1 MSLKF
6 NGRKAN
12 LCSHQFATFSLPPF
26 LTSFFSRFTSLAASV
41 VCLFIFLANVGWGQ
55 TTIASDGLNN
65 STTLFTL
72 SGGLYYT
79 GTTSSTAD
87 APISSAYAVEG
98 THSRGIAN
106 GTATLTTSDINTN
119 GYSSILMSF
128 RLASYSIG
136 STGNGADAPDIVT
149 VEVSPN
155 GGTNYY
161 STVRVLGNSNARWS
175 WSSGS
180 GNASTAYDGNAT
192 PVNFQPAAGGSR
204 TTDGYSTVTVTGIPA
219 TSNLRIR
226 ITLLNNDASE
236 RWLLDDFK
244 VTGTASTFT
253 VTYNANSA
261 TSGSVPSDATAYYS
275 GASVNTA
282 ANSGSLA
289 RTGYTFAGWNTAADG
304 TGTTYD
310 VSTSSAFTISSN
322 TTLYARWT
330 AAVTYDANSASSGSA
345 PTDATAYRPGQAVT
359 TAANSGTLTRTG
371 YTFAGWNTAA
381 DGTGTTYAV
390 STSSAFTI
398 SGNITLYARWTASVT
413 YDANSATSGS
423 VPSDATAYRPG
434 QAVSTAANSGSLARA
449 GYSFA
454 GWNTLAD
461 GTGTAYAVSTSNAF
475 NISGNTTLYAQW
487 TLVSS
492 PTITTSGTLS
502 AVNTTYGTAS
512 ASPTN
517 FSVSGSALTNDITI
531 TPPSGFEVSATIG
544 SGYTASLTLFQ
555 SSGSVNLTTIYV
567 RLAATTAVGSYSG
580 NISVASTGATTQ
592 NVATVSSA
600 VSTKSLTITGLT
612 ASNKV
617 YDATITAT
625 LTGTAA
631 YSGLV
636 NGESFPVSG
645 TPSVT
650 FATKTVGTGK
660 AVTVTGYTA
669 PSANYTVTQ
678 PTGLTAT
685 ITAKTLTVT
694 SAAASN
700 KTYDGTTTA
709 TISGTLSGV
718 IAGDVVTL
726 TGTGTFA
733 SANVGTG
740 IVVTSAS
747 TLAGADN
754 ANYALTQPTG
764 LVANITQ
771 ASQTIVFGALPVKT
785 TADAAFACGATSAT
799 SGTNTLTYSSSNTS
813 VATINASG
821 TITIVGEG
829 TTTITVSQA
838 GSANYSAAADVAQTL
853 TVTVPPCLSENFS
866 SASSGNNTT
875 TSGQSSTWNGGSNF
889 TGTLTNVYQAGG
901 AVKLGVSAGTGSMTS
916 GSLSGVSG
924 DVMVSFDVKGWTTVE
939 GNIDVTLNGTTQT
952 VSYTAVLS
960 GSFETKAVQF
970 VGVPAGSTLTIAT
983 TAKRAFIDNIV
994 LNCQASSSVPQA
1006 VSTSAAS
1013 SIVNTTA
1020 ILNGNLTTV
1029 GVSPN
1034 TTEKGFVYSQT
1045 STNSAPEVGGTGVTK
1060 TSVAGIS
1067 TGAYT
1072 LSLAGLSTN
1081 TGYSFRAYAYDG
1093 TNYTYGSVLTFT
1105 TLTVATKLGFGTTPP
1120 AVGSISTNL
1129 TTFTVQAL
1137 RSDNTVNTE
1146 FSGSIT
1152 VAKASGPGNISG
1164 TLTVSASSGVATFS
1178 SVQFDALGDY
1188 TIIASSGALTTVTSS
1203 TISIL
1208 AYAVGDYRTKQ
1219 NGNWGTSSTWE
1230 KWDGSAWSSSSNV
1243 PNSSTANV
1251 FVLHTVDVNGSGTPP
1266 WDVNNLTVQL
1276 GGKLWCNSFSGNND
1290 YIQVYG
1296 DILCDGTIG
1305 STSGDDISFDIAG
1318 GNDCNISGTGS
1329 FTASRLRK
1337 DSDINTGQ
1345 NSNVTIDIDVRLT
1358 WSSASGTVLY
1368 NNSGASS
1375 DFNVTINTGKNLRCS
1390 GPGSIACNVSID
1402 GVDGAGSGNR
1412 GGTYTVY
1419 GTLDIDGALISMND
1433 NTFNT
1438 KSTSVI
1444 VENGGTLKCRYI
1456 NTGASA
1462 NSNVLRVKN
1471 TGKLTVF
1478 GSVDTI
1484 TATLN
1489 DITWNGY
1496 STTNNTWDFQSG
1508 STIEYSGATQQKVN
1522 GITTCS
1528 NFIVSGGGLKK
1539 LGNDFTVAGMLTL
1552 TNGRIQTDSYKLIH
1566 TSTSAADLTHTTG
1579 SSSFIFGTYRRYIA
1593 SNSSTYELP
1602 VGLSSATSG
1611 YRRADIL
1618 NNNLS
1623 GVTYIDAS
1631 VRSITE
1637 TANNIDSRLST
1648 TQIGSSLTDVLGASV
1663 WSLVPN
1669 EQPSVGTYGVNLYVA
1684 NTGLSS
1690 TDDNTFCAVKRNDNS
1705 TDYADWN
1712 TFYASTTIPSS
1723 GAPGRMYD
1731 SGNGY
1736 AQRLGYTSFS
1746 EHALGKTPANQP
1758 LPIEL
1763 NMFDAFCQEKGK
1775 TTIKWSTAT
1784 EHNTAY
1790 FQLDRSNNGLE
1801 WQALGSVGAAVNSDE
1816 EIQYNFEDRNNG
1828 GLLYY
1833 RLHQVDI
1840 NGGEQMY
1847 GPVSVHCENN
1857 VYEINTFPN
1866 PSSDDFNVSIFSESE
1881 LVSCNVQVLDAKGMV
1896 VYVSTKSLNKGSNEY
1911 EIMCEKWLP
1920 GVYFIE
1926 VIFEDGNMYRKKHVV
1941 M

>member
-1 MSLKF
+1 MKTGLQEFFNQLRFSTKTALFSQSAFIKF
-6 NGRKAN
+6 KKA
-12 LCSHQFATFSLPPF
+12 SAAVAVVFA
-26 LTSFFSRFTSLAASV
+26 FFSG
-41 VCLFIFLANVGWGQ
+41 NVWGQ

-72 SGGLYYT
+72 SGGAYYT
-79 GTTSSTAD
+79 GNSASGDRPATSAFASQ
-87 APISSAYAVEG
+87 G
-98 THSRGIAN
+98 THSRGVIN
-106 GTATLTTSDINTN
+106 GTATLTSSDINTT
-119 GYSSILMSF
+119 GYSSIQMTVRVAAF
-128 RLASYSIG
+128 SIG
-136 STGNGADAPDIVT
+136 ATGNGVDGADILT

-161 STVRVLGNSNARWS
+161 STCRILGNSNAYWAY
-175 WSSGS
+175 GAT

-192 PVNFQPAAGGSR
+192 PVDFQPGSGGSR
-204 TTDGYSTVTVTGIPA
+204 TTDGYSTMTITGLPSSTNMKIK
-219 TSNLRIR
+219 
-226 ITLLNNDASE
+226 ITMLNNSSAE
-236 RWLLDDFK
+236 QWVIDDFK
-244 VTGTASTFT
+244 VTGTASTFS

-261 TSGSVPSDATAYYS
+261 SSGSVPSDATAYSS

-289 RTGYTFAGWNTAADG
+289 RTGYTFAGWNTAANG
-304 TGTTYD
+304 TGTTYA
-310 VSTSSAFTISSN
+310 VSTSSAFTISAN
-322 TTLYARWT
+322 TTLYAKWT
-330 AAVTYDANSASSGSA
+330 GTVTYDGNSNTSGAAPSA
-345 PTDATAYRPGQAVT
+345 ATVIAGATHTVLS
-359 TAANSGTLTRTG
+359 NSGTLARTG

-381 DGTGTTYAV
+381 DGTGTSYTAG
-390 STSSAFTI
+390 SGTFTFE
-398 SGNITLYARWTASVT
+398 GNTTLYARWTASVT
-413 YDANSATSGS
+413 YDANSATSGT

-475 NISGNTTLYAQW
+475 NISGNTTLYAKW

-492 PTITTSGTLS
+492 PTITASGTLS

-512 ASPTN
+512 AGPTN

-531 TPPSGFEVSATIG
+531 TPPSGFEVSTTIG
-544 SGYTASLTLFQ
+544 SGYTTSLTLAQ
-555 SSGSVNLTTIYV
+555 SSGSIALTTIYV

-580 NISVASTGATTQ
+580 NMSVASTGATTQ
-592 NVATVSSA
+592 NVATVSST

-612 ASNKV
+612 GNNKV
-617 YDATITAT
+617 YDATNVAT
-625 LTGTAA
+625 LSGTPA
-631 YSGLV
+631 YSGLQ
-636 NGESFPVSG
+636 NGETFSVSG
-645 TPSVT
+645 AASAT
-650 FATKTVGTGK
+650 FANKNIGTAK
-660 AVTVTGYTA
+660 PITVTGYTV
-669 PSANYTVTQ
+669 PSSNYSISQ
-678 PTGLTAT
+678 PTGLTGNITVATLTISGPGANNKVYTGTNPAT
-685 ITAKTLTVT
+685 IT
-694 SAAASN
+694 
-700 KTYDGTTTA
+700 
-709 TISGTLSGV
+709 GTLSGV
-718 IAGDVVTL
+718 IGGDAVTL
-726 TGTGTFA
+726 TLSGTFA
-733 SANVGTG
+733 SVNVATG
-740 IVVTSAS
+740 IVVTSTS
-747 TLAGADN
+747 TLAGAGN
-754 ANYALTQPTG
+754 ANYTLTQPTG
-764 LVANITQ
+764 LSANITQ
-771 ASQTIVFGALPVKT
+771 ASQTIVFGALPAKT

-799 SGTNTLTYSSSNTS
+799 SGTNALTYSSSNTS

-853 TVTVPPCLSENFS
+853 TVTVPPCFTENFAS
-866 SASSGNNTT
+866 VSAGDNTT
-875 TSGQSSTWNGGSNF
+875 TSGSSAVWGGNTNF
-889 TGTLTNVYQAGG
+889 PSGNLTSVYSAGA
-901 AVKLGVSAGTGSMTS
+901 AVKLGISSANGSMTS
-916 GSLSGVSG
+916 ASLSGVSG
-924 DVMVSFDVKGWTTVE
+924 DVTVSFDVKGWTTVE
-939 GNIDVTLNGTTQT
+939 GNISVTLNGSTQT
-952 VSYTAVLS
+952 VTYTAVMS
-960 GSFETKAVQF
+960 GSFENKSVQF
-970 VGVPAGSTLTIAT
+970 IGVPSNSTLTFAT
-983 TAKRAFIDNIV
+983 TVKRAFIDNIV
-994 LNCQASSSVPQA
+994 LTCQASSSVPQA

-1045 STNSAPEVGGTGVTK
+1045 STNNTPAVGGTGVTK

-1072 LSLAGLSTN
+1072 LSLSGLSAN

-1137 RSDNTVNTE
+1137 RSDNTLDTE
-1146 FSGSIT
+1146 FGGSIG

-1230 KWDGSAWSSSSNV
+1230 KWGGSAWSSSSNV

-1276 GGKLWCNSFSGNND
+1276 GGKLWCNEFSGNND

-1318 GNDCNISGTGS
+1318 GNNCNISGTGS

-1337 DSDINTGQ
+1337 DENINTGQ
-1345 NSNVTIDIDVRLT
+1345 NSNVTIDMDVRLT

-1390 GPGSIACNVSID
+1390 GPGPIACNVSID
-1402 GVDGAGSGNR
+1402 GVDGDGGGNR

-1419 GTLDIDGALISMND
+1419 GTLDIDGALISMNN

-1456 NTGASA
+1456 NTGAST
-1462 NSNVLRVKN
+1462 NSNVLRVKS
-1471 TGKLTVF
+1471 TGKLTIF

-1484 TATLN
+1484 ASLN

-1508 STIEYSGATQQKVN
+1508 STIEYSGTTQQKVN

-1552 TNGRIQTDSYKLIH
+1552 TSGRVQTDAYKLIH

-1637 TANNIDSRLST
+1637 TANNMDSRLST
-1648 TQIGSSLTDVLGASV
+1648 TEGGTSLTDVLGASV
-1663 WSLVPN
+1663 WSLIPN
-1669 EQPSVGTYGVNLYVA
+1669 AQPSSGTYGVKLFVA
-1684 NTGLSS
+1684 NSGMSS
-1690 TDDNTFCAVKRNDNS
+1690 ADDNTFCPVKRNTGS
-1705 TDYADWN
+1705 SDYADWA
-1712 TFYASTTIPSS
+1712 TFFASTTIPSS
-1723 GAPGRMYD
+1723 GASGRMYD

-1746 EHALGKTPANQP
+1746 EHA
-1758 LPIEL
+1758 I
-1763 NMFDAFCQEKGK
+1763 GK
-1775 TTIKWSTAT
+1775 TTFVVLPVSLISFDAKKQGQNNVVFWSTIT
-1784 EHNTAY
+1784 EENCDYYTLEKT
-1790 FQLDRSNNGLE
+1790 LDGTSYEIVGKMKGGGNSLSLLE
-1801 WQALGSVGAAVNSDE
+1801 YSLVDYDVRKTIN
-1816 EIQYNFEDRNNG
+1816 
-1828 GLLYY
+1828 YY
-1833 RLHQVDI
+1833 RLKQTDTDGAEKI
-1840 NGGEQMY
+1840 SAL
-1847 GPVSVHCENN
+1847 VSVDNRENTGKVVVKTLN
-1857 VYEINTFPN
+1857 ILGQEIDENYKG
-1866 PSSDDFNVSIFSESE
+1866 
-1881 LVSCNVQVLDAKGMV
+1881 LVIVL
-1896 VYVSTKSLNKGSNEY
+1896 
-1911 EIMCEKWLP
+1911 
-1920 GVYFIE
+1920 
-1926 VIFEDGNMYRKKHVV
+1926 FEDGTSIKKVQ
-1941 M
+1941 

>member
-1 MSLKF
+1 
-6 NGRKAN
+6 
-12 LCSHQFATFSLPPF
+12 
-26 LTSFFSRFTSLAASV
+26 
-41 VCLFIFLANVGWGQ
+41 
-55 TTIASDGLNN
+55 
-65 STTLFTL
+65 
-72 SGGLYYT
+72 
-79 GTTSSTAD
+79 
-87 APISSAYAVEG
+87 
-98 THSRGIAN
+98 
-106 GTATLTTSDINTN
+106 
-119 GYSSILMSF
+119 
-128 RLASYSIG
+128 
-136 STGNGADAPDIVT
+136 
-149 VEVSPN
+149 
-155 GGTNYY
+155 
-161 STVRVLGNSNARWS
+161 VLGNNAYN
-175 WSSGS
+175 SG
-180 GNASTAYDGNAT
+180 AE
-192 PVNFQPAAGGSR
+192 R
-204 TTDGYSTVTVTGIPA
+204 TWTQSTVGFGGKAITCNPNNTPTSA
-219 TSNLRIR
+219 TACQYIQAQANNGVIYNTSALPGRIVS
-226 ITLLNNDASE
+226 IQ
-236 RWLLDDFK
+236 F
-244 VTGTASTFT
+244 TGTASVASSCYGGTSRLVNSTTANYTVGGTQIGTAQTNTTYTWNTDAAANYTFFCIKRGTTPQYFSSIVITYQTPTT
-253 VTYNANSA
+253 VTFNSNYGTPTPTTQTA
-261 TSGSVPSDATAYYS
+261 GLPTNLTS
-275 GASVNTA
+275 
-282 ANSGSLA
+282 NSFS

-304 TGTTYD
+304 TGTSYAD
-310 VSTSSAFTISSN
+310 GASYPFTSSA
-322 TTLYARWT
+322 
-330 AAVTYDANSASSGSA
+330 
-345 PTDATAYRPGQAVT
+345 
-359 TAANSGTLTRTG
+359 
-371 YTFAGWNTAA
+371 
-381 DGTGTTYAV
+381 
-390 STSSAFTI
+390 
-398 SGNITLYARWTASVT
+398 
-413 YDANSATSGS
+413 
-423 VPSDATAYRPG
+423 
-434 QAVSTAANSGSLARA
+434 
-449 GYSFA
+449 
-454 GWNTLAD
+454 
-461 GTGTAYAVSTSNAF
+461 
-475 NISGNTTLYAQW
+475 TLYAQW
-487 TLVSS
+487 TLISS
-492 PTITTSGTLS
+492 PTINTSGTLS

-512 ASPTN
+512 ASPTS
-517 FSVSGSALTNDITI
+517 FSVSGSALTNDII
-531 TPPSGFEVSATIG
+531 ISAPSGYEISTSLA
-544 SGYTASLTLFQ
+544 SGYATSLTLEQ
-555 SSGSVNLTTIYV
+555 GGGSVSSTTIYV

-580 NISVASTGATTQ
+580 NISLTSTGATTQ

-600 VSTKSLTITGLT
+600 VSTKALTITGLS

-617 YDATITAT
+617 YDATTTAS
-625 LTGTAA
+625 LSGTAA

-636 NGESFPVSG
+636 NSESFSVSG
-645 TPSVT
+645 TPSAT
-650 FATKTVGTGK
+650 YATKTVGTGK

-685 ITAKTLTVT
+685 ITAKTITVT

-700 KTYDGTTTA
+700 KTYDGTTSA

-740 IVVTSAS
+740 IVVTSTS

-754 ANYALTQPTG
+754 ANYTLTQPTG
-764 LVANITQ
+764 LSANITQ
-771 ASQTIVFGALPVKT
+771 ASQTIVFGALPAKT

-799 SGTNTLTYSSSNTS
+799 SGTNALTYSSSNTS

-853 TVTVPPCLSENFS
+853 TVTVPPCLSENF
-866 SASSGNNTT
+866 ASITGGNSTS
-875 TSGQSSTWNGGSNF
+875 TSGSNTAWAGNTNFPTVSTA
-889 TGTLTNVYQAGG
+889 YQAGS
-901 AVKLGVSAGTGSMTS
+901 AVRLGSGSGTGSMTS
-916 GSLSGVSG
+916 ASLSGVSG
-924 DVMVSFDVKGWTTVE
+924 DVTVSFDVKGWTTVE
-939 GNIDVTLNGTTQT
+939 GNINVTLNGTTQT
-952 VSYTAVLS
+952 VSYTAVMA
-960 GSFETKAVQF
+960 GSFENKSVQF
-970 VGVPAGSTLTIAT
+970 IGVPSNSTLTFAT

-994 LNCQASSSVPQA
+994 LTCQASSSVPQA
-1006 VSTSAAS
+1006 VNTSAAS

-1020 ILNGNLTTV
+1020 TLNGNLTTV
-1029 GVSPN
+1029 GVAPN

-1045 STNSAPEVGGTGVTK
+1045 STNSTPEVGGTGVTK

-1137 RSDNTVNTE
+1137 RSDNTLDTE

-1152 VAKASGPGNISG
+1152 LANASGPGNISG
-1164 TLTVSASSGVATFS
+1164 TLTATASSGVATFS

-1188 TIIASSGALTTVTSS
+1188 TIIASSGALTTVTSG

-1305 STSGDDISFDIAG
+1305 STAGDDISFDIAG

-1345 NSNVTIDIDVRLT
+1345 NSNVTIDMDVRLT

-1438 KSTSVI
+1438 KSTNVI

-1456 NTGASA
+1456 NTGAST

-1471 TGKLTVF
+1471 TGKLTIF

-1489 DITWNGY
+1489 DVTWNGY
-1496 STTNNTWDFQSG
+1496 SATNNTWDFQSG
-1508 STIEYSGATQQKVN
+1508 STIEYSGATQQRLN

-1566 TSTSAADLTHTTG
+1566 TSTSSADLTHTTG

-1618 NNNLS
+1618 NNNLF

-1648 TQIGSSLTDVLGASV
+1648 TQIGSSLTDVLGTSV

-1669 EQPSVGTYGVNLYVA
+1669 VQPSSGTYGVKLFVA

-1690 TDDNTFCAVKRNDNS
+1690 SDDNTFCAVKRNDNS

-1746 EHALGKTPANQP
+1746 EHALGKTPSLQP

-1763 NMFDAFCQEKGK
+1763 NLFEVFCLEKGK
-1775 TTIKWSTAT
+1775 TSINWSTAT
-1784 EHNTAY
+1784 EHNTSH

-1801 WQALGSVGAAVNSDE
+1801 WQALGSIGAAVNSDE

-1847 GPVSVHCENN
+1847 GPVSVNCENN

-1866 PSSDDFNVSIFSESE
+1866 PSSDNFNVSIFSESD
-1881 LVSCNVQVLDAKGMV
+1881 LVSCNLQVLDAKGMV
-1896 VYVSTKSLNKGSNEY
+1896 VYVSTKSLNRGSNEF

-1926 VIFEDGNMYRKKHVV
+1926 VIFEDGNMYRKKHIV

>member
-6 NGRKAN
+6 NGRNAN

-26 LTSFFSRFTSLAASV
+26 LTSFLSFFALKATPREGMPKFVSDIFSRLSV
-41 VCLFIFLANVGWGQ
+41 LPLCLVLVMGAGNVWGQ
-55 TTIASDGLNN
+55 FSGTYNFATGGNVN
-65 STTLFTL
+65 SFNYNGSVISSLTVSAITKN
-72 SGGLYYT
+72 GI
-79 GTTSSTAD
+79 TTSSSTNNFRASAWTTGSTNGGAAGGTIDLTDYFEFTITAAAGYIISNPTLSFGVGRSAAGPRSFQWRWSLDSYGSALSVGTVNASVTHSSGVLVTPD
-87 APISSAYAVEG
+87 ANSGYTGNAISATTSGQTSITFRFYAYGAESSGGTGGLHGALTFGGTLAAAPTAPTLTSPTVSSITTTTATLGATVSSNGGAALSARGTVWGTAATPTGNSLAEGGTSVAVF
-98 THSRGIAN
+98 THSRTGLTAN
-106 GTATLTTSDINTN
+106 TAYTYRGYATNTAGT
-119 GYSSILMSF
+119 GYSADGTFTTLPLAPTVGTGNSITASGFTANWSHPTMGS
-128 RLASYSIG
+128 ASY
-136 STGNGADAPDIVT
+136 TYT
-149 VEVSPN
+149 VEVDDD
-155 GGTNYY
+155 
-161 STVRVLGNSNARWS
+161 NAF
-175 WSSGS
+175 GS
-180 GNASTAYDGNAT
+180 INAT
-192 PVNFQPAAGGSR
+192 SSSISSSSTSQAITGLAA
-204 TTDGYSTVTVTGIPA
+204 
-219 TSNLRIR
+219 
-226 ITLLNNDASE
+226 
-236 RWLLDDFK
+236 
-244 VTGTASTFT
+244 
-253 VTYNANSA
+253 
-261 TSGSVPSDATAYYS
+261 
-275 GASVNTA
+275 
-282 ANSGSLA
+282 
-289 RTGYTFAGWNTAADG
+289 
-304 TGTTYD
+304 GTTYYYRVKAVNAQGSSD
-310 VSTSSAFTISSN
+310 WSTTSAEI
-322 TTLYARWT
+322 TTS
-330 AAVTYDANSASSGSA
+330 VAS
-345 PTDATAYRPGQAVT
+345 T
-359 TAANSGTLTRTG
+359 
-371 YTFAGWNTAA
+371 
-381 DGTGTTYAV
+381 
-390 STSSAFTI
+390 
-398 SGNITLYARWTASVT
+398 
-413 YDANSATSGS
+413 
-423 VPSDATAYRPG
+423 
-434 QAVSTAANSGSLARA
+434 
-449 GYSFA
+449 
-454 GWNTLAD
+454 
-461 GTGTAYAVSTSNAF
+461 
-475 NISGNTTLYAQW
+475 
-487 TLVSS
+487 

-531 TPPSGFEVSATIG
+531 TPPSGFEVSTAMG
-544 SGYTASLTLFQ
+544 SGYNTSLTLAQ
-555 SSGSVNLTTIYV
+555 SSGSVASTTIYL

-592 NVATVSSA
+592 NVATVSST

-617 YDATITAT
+617 YDATITAN

-636 NGESFPVSG
+636 NGESFSVSG
-645 TPSVT
+645 TPSAT
-650 FATKTVGTGK
+650 FATKTVETGK
-660 AVTVTGYTA
+660 TVTVTGYTA

-685 ITAKTLTVT
+685 ITSKTLTVT

-764 LVANITQ
+764 LAANITQ
-771 ASQTIVFGALPVKT
+771 ASQTIVFGALPAKT

-799 SGTNTLTYSSSNTS
+799 AGTNALTYSSSNTS

-853 TVTVPPCLSENFS
+853 TVTQGPCGTESFTNSNATGSYSNNSFTGDNGVTWTYTQSRDDATYQITGTGLLLRRLSDNSKVVSSSVSGGIANFS
-866 SASSGNNTT
+866 CKLLKG
-875 TSGQSSTWNGGSNF
+875 F
-889 TGTLTNVYQAGG
+889 TGAGNRQVALYVNNIFQANST
-901 AVKLGVSAGTGSMTS
+901 AWDNSSVQTFTVNDINITGSVVVEIRNITANQVVVDDIS
-916 GSLSGVSG
+916 
-924 DVMVSFDVKGWTTVE
+924 WTC
-939 GNIDVTLNGTTQT
+939 
-952 VSYTAVLS
+952 YTPS
-960 GSFETKAVQF
+960 
-970 VGVPAGSTLTIAT
+970 P
-983 TAKRAFIDNIV
+983 
-994 LNCQASSSVPQA
+994 VPQA

-1034 TTEKGFVYSQT
+1034 TTEKGFVYAQT
-1045 STNSAPEVGGTGVTK
+1045 STNNTPEVGGTGVTK

-1093 TNYTYGSVLTFT
+1093 TTYTYGSILTFT

-1137 RSDNTVNTE
+1137 RSDNTLDTE

-1152 VAKASGPGNISG
+1152 LAKASGPGNISG

-1203 TISIL
+1203 SISIF
-1208 AYAVGDYRTKQ
+1208 AYAIGDYRTKAS
-1219 NGNWGTSSTWE
+1219 GNWSSSSTWE
-1230 KWDGSAWSSSSNV
+1230 KWDGSGWVACSSGDV
-1243 PNSSTANV
+1243 PNVSTASVTIQNG
-1251 FVLHTVDVNGSGTPP
+1251 HTVDTDGAGTGPDGP
-1266 WDVNNLTVQL
+1266 WTLKNLTVDA
-1276 GGKLWCNSFSGNND
+1276 GGKVWDNYLSTGPTTYYNTYLQMYGNITCN
-1290 YIQVYG
+1290 
-1296 DILCDGTIG
+1296 GTIG
-1305 STSGDDISFDIAG
+1305 ATTGDDISFDIAG
-1318 GNDCNISGTGS
+1318 GTTSTISGSGT
-1329 FTASRLRK
+1329 FTAARLRK
-1337 DSDINTGQ
+1337 DNTLSNSSNTTVIIDMNIN
-1345 NSNVTIDIDVRLT
+1345 LT
-1358 WSSASGTVLY
+1358 WSSASGTVMY
-1368 NNSGASS
+1368 NDAGASS
-1375 DFNVTINTGKNLRCS
+1375 NFDVTVNSGKTIKCY
-1390 GPGSIACNVSID
+1390 GPGAVACNVAID
-1402 GVDGAGSGNR
+1402 GTNGGDSSPL
-1412 GGTYTVY
+1412 GGTYTIY
-1419 GTLDIDGALISMND
+1419 GTLDIDGAYYSLNNNTGASLRTSSLII
-1433 NTFNT
+1433 
-1438 KSTSVI
+1438 K
-1444 VENGGTLKCRYI
+1444 NGGTVKCRYI
-1456 NTGASA
+1456 ETGTSGAA
-1462 NSNVLRVKN
+1462 GNIMRIENG
-1471 TGKLTVF
+1471 GKLIIF

-1611 YRRADIL
+1611 YRRADLL

-1648 TQIGSSLTDVLGASV
+1648 TQIGSSLTDVLGTSV

-1669 EQPSVGTYGVNLYVA
+1669 AQPSSGTYGVNLYVA

-1690 TDDNTFCAVKRNDNS
+1690 ADDNTFCAVKRNDNS

-1758 LPIEL
+1758 LPVEL

-1801 WQALGSVGAAVNSDE
+1801 WQALGSIGAAVNSDE

-1866 PSSDDFNVSIFSESE
+1866 PSSDDFNVSIFSESDLE
-1881 LVSCNVQVLDAKGMV
+1881 SCNVQVLDAKGMV
-1896 VYVSTKSLNKGSNEY
+1896 VYVSTKSLKKGSNEY

>member
-1 MSLKF
+1 MLFKDNSQIGYLRSQMFSALSLT
-6 NGRKAN
+6 
-12 LCSHQFATFSLPPF
+12 SF
-26 LTSFFSRFTSLAASV
+26 LLSFFSRFFSKFSAIALFVVLIVNVGLGQTNYVSWGFTTALSTGQQYAGSQTNMDGARTSALTSPTFTGVSNTVVTSVAATTFHRTTGWPFNTASV
-41 VCLFIFLANVGWGQ
+41 TASATSYVEFTITLASGQVFDNISLSLNLTLGTSNTGTGPNRTQVIYGWGTSPSFSTEGAAMSLTTSQVAQTAITIPAPGNTTTTKLTIRLASFQ
-55 TTIASDGLNN
+55 TTNTAQSGNFRISSIG
-65 STTLFTL
+65 L
-72 SGGLYYT
+72 SGA
-79 GTTSSTAD
+79 S
-87 APISSAYAVEG
+87 APLSAP
-98 THSRGIAN
+98 
-106 GTATLTTSDINTN
+106 TLTTPTATSIATTSATLGATVTSNGGASLTARGTVWGTSASPTGNSSAEGGTTVATFSHSRTGLTANTLYYYRGYATN
-119 GYSSILMSF
+119 SAGTGYSGDGIFTTLP
-128 RLASYSIG
+128 LA
-136 STGNGADAPDIVT
+136 PT
-149 VEVSPN
+149 V
-155 GGTNYY
+155 G
-161 STVRVLGNSNARWS
+161 
-175 WSSGS
+175 
-180 GNASTAYDGNAT
+180 
-192 PVNFQPAAGGSR
+192 
-204 TTDGYSTVTVTGIPA
+204 
-219 TSNLRIR
+219 
-226 ITLLNNDASE
+226 
-236 RWLLDDFK
+236 
-244 VTGTASTFT
+244 
-253 VTYNANSA
+253 
-261 TSGSVPSDATAYYS
+261 
-275 GASVNTA
+275 
-282 ANSGSLA
+282 SGSLA
-289 RTGYTFAGWNTAADG
+289 TSSGFTANWTHPTMGAATYTYTVEVDDDNAFGSVNSTLTSISSASTSQAITGLSA
-304 TGTTYD
+304 GTTYYYRVKAVNSQGSSD
-310 VSTSSAFTISSN
+310 WSTTSAGI
-322 TTLYARWT
+322 TTS
-330 AAVTYDANSASSGSA
+330 VAS
-345 PTDATAYRPGQAVT
+345 T
-359 TAANSGTLTRTG
+359 
-371 YTFAGWNTAA
+371 
-381 DGTGTTYAV
+381 
-390 STSSAFTI
+390 
-398 SGNITLYARWTASVT
+398 
-413 YDANSATSGS
+413 
-423 VPSDATAYRPG
+423 
-434 QAVSTAANSGSLARA
+434 
-449 GYSFA
+449 
-454 GWNTLAD
+454 
-461 GTGTAYAVSTSNAF
+461 
-475 NISGNTTLYAQW
+475 
-487 TLVSS
+487 
-492 PTITTSGTLS
+492 PTITTSGTLA

-531 TPPSGFEVSATIG
+531 TPPSGYEISTSLA
-544 SGYTASLTLFQ
+544 SGYATSLTLAQ
-555 SSGSVNLTTIYV
+555 GGGSVSSTTIYV
-567 RLAATTAVGSYSG
+567 RLAAITAVGSYSG

-592 NVATVSSA
+592 NVATVSST

-617 YDATITAT
+617 YDATTSAT

-636 NGESFPVSG
+636 NGESFSVSG
-645 TPSVT
+645 TPSAT

-660 AVTVTGYTA
+660 AVTVIGYTA

-694 SAAASN
+694 GAAASN

-740 IVVTSAS
+740 IVVTSTS

-754 ANYALTQPTG
+754 ANYTLTQPTG
-764 LVANITQ
+764 LAANITQ
-771 ASQTIVFGALPVKT
+771 ASQTIVFGALPGKT
-785 TADAAFACGATSAT
+785 TADAAFACGATSTT
-799 SGTNTLTYSSSNTS
+799 SGTNALTYSSSNTL

-821 TITIVGEG
+821 TIAIVGAG
-829 TTTITVSQA
+829 TTTITVYQA

-853 TVTVPPCLSENFS
+853 TVNQGPCGTETFTSSNATASYTSSSFTGDNGVTWTYTQSQDNSSYQINGASLLLRRLSDNS
-866 SASSGNNTT
+866 KVVSGSV
-875 TSGQSSTWNGGSNF
+875 SGGIGNF
-889 TGTLTNVYQAGG
+889 TCKLLKGYTGAGNRQVALYINNIFQANST
-901 AVKLGVSAGTGSMTS
+901 AWDNTSVQTFTVNDINIAGSVVIEIRNITANQVVVDDIS
-916 GSLSGVSG
+916 
-924 DVMVSFDVKGWTTVE
+924 WTC
-939 GNIDVTLNGTTQT
+939 
-952 VSYTAVLS
+952 YTAS
-960 GSFETKAVQF
+960 
-970 VGVPAGSTLTIAT
+970 P
-983 TAKRAFIDNIV
+983 
-994 LNCQASSSVPQA
+994 VPQA
-1006 VSTSAAS
+1006 VSSSAATS
-1013 SIVNTTA
+1013 VVNTTA

-1029 GVSPN
+1029 GVAPN

-1045 STNSAPEVGGTGVTK
+1045 STNSTPEVGGTGVTK

-1072 LSLAGLSTN
+1072 LSLAGLITS

-1137 RSDNTVNTE
+1137 RSDNTLDTE

-1152 VAKASGPGNISG
+1152 VAKASGPGNIAG
-1164 TLTVSASSGVATFS
+1164 TLTATASSGVATFS

-1188 TIIASSGALTTVTSS
+1188 TIIASSGALTTVTSG

-1305 STSGDDISFDIAG
+1305 STAGDDICFDIAG

-1345 NSNVTIDIDVRLT
+1345 NSNVTIDMDVRLT

-1438 KSTSVI
+1438 KSTNVI
-1444 VENGGTLKCRYI
+1444 VENGGALKCRYI
-1456 NTGASA
+1456 NTGAST

-1471 TGKLTVF
+1471 TGKLTIF

-1484 TATLN
+1484 TASLN

-1496 STTNNTWDFQSG
+1496 SATNNTWDFQSG
-1508 STIEYSGATQQKVN
+1508 STIEYSGATQQRLN

-1552 TNGRIQTDSYKLIH
+1552 TNGRIQTDAYKLIH
-1566 TSTSAADLTHTTG
+1566 TSTSSADLTHTTG

-1611 YRRADIL
+1611 YRRADII

-1669 EQPSVGTYGVNLYVA
+1669 AQPSAGTYGVKLYVS
-1684 NTGLSS
+1684 NSGLTSS
-1690 TDDNTFCAVKRNDNS
+1690 DDNTFCAVKRNDNS

-1723 GAPGRMYD
+1723 SAPGRMYD
-1731 SGNGY
+1731 AGNGY
-1736 AQRLGYTSFS
+1736 AQRLGYTTFS
-1746 EHALGKTPANQP
+1746 EHALGKTPSLQP

-1775 TTIKWSTAT
+1775 TAIKWATAT
-1784 EHNTAY
+1784 EHNSSY
-1790 FQLDRSNNGLE
+1790 FQLDRSDNGLE
-1801 WQALGSVGAAVNSDE
+1801 WQILGSIGAAVNSDE
-1816 EIQYNFEDRNNG
+1816 EIQYNFEDRNQG

-1833 RLHQVDI
+1833 RLHQLDI

-1847 GPVSVHCENN
+1847 GPISVNCETND
-1857 VYEINTFPN
+1857 YEINTFPN
-1866 PSSDDFNVSIFSESE
+1866 PSGDAFHVSIFSETD
-1881 LVSCNVQVLDAKGMV
+1881 LVSGYVQVVDAKGMV
-1896 VYVSTKSLNKGSNEY
+1896 VYFSSKSLEQGSNEF

-1926 VIFEDGNMYRKKHVV
+1926 VIFEDGNMYRKKHIV